1 MTAEAVMIHGCPNDD
16 SELVLAAAATA
27 GQIIQTRDGRAG
39 FVEGLNPP
47 VAGAT
52 GNIRHHG
59 VVRVPK
65 TASIVIL
72 NGGRVYWD
80 HSANAAH
87 FKKAGDR
94 DFFLGTA
101 VGEAASADTT
111 MLVDLNRQPEYLI
124 DINRDPF
131 TTALVLTAGTPT
143 ITRRGGKHELA
154 FSATAEAQKID
165 ILSDEGFAVGANAIV
180 EARVVIADNGD
191 SGVEDFN
198 IGVANGTHASDAD
211 SITESCFIH
220 IDGNALNI
228 LAESDDGTTEVAATD
243 TTVDFVEGTE
253 FEFWMDLSDPA
264 GVRIFID
271 GVRVLSGSTF
281 VLTAAAGPLKL
292 LAHMEKTANDAPGQL
307 NVNFL
312 AVRIAEQ

>member
-1 MTAEAVMIHGCPNDD
+1 MTAEAVMDYGCPNDD

-27 GQIIQTRDGRAG
+27 GQILQTRDGRAG

-65 TASIVIL
+65 TATMVIL
-72 NGGRVYWD
+72 DGGRVYWD
-80 HSANAAH
+80 HSANKAH

-94 DFFLGTA
+94 DFYLGTA

-111 MLVDLNRQPEYLI
+111 MLVDLNRKPEYLI

-131 TTALVLTAGTPT
+131 TTALVGSSTL
-143 ITRRGGKHELA
+143 TRRGGKHELA
-154 FSATAEAQKID
+154 FDTTAEAQKID
-165 ILSDEGFAVGANAIV
+165 ILSDDGFAVGANAIV
-180 EARVVIADNGD
+180 EARIVIVDNGD
-191 SGVEDFN
+191 AGVEDFN
-198 IGVANGTHASDAD
+198 VGVADATHASDAD
-211 SITESCFIH
+211 SITESVFIH

-228 LAESDDGTTEVAATD
+228 LAESDDDTTEVAATD

-253 FEFWMDLSDPA
+253 FEVWMDLSDPA

-281 VLTAAAGPLKL
+281 VLTGAAGPLKL
-292 LAHMEKTANDAPGQL
+292 LAHMEKSSNDTPGQM
-307 NVNFL
+307 NINFL
-312 AVRIAEQ
+312 AARIAEQ